1 LPTIFHTGR
10 TTIIIAHR
18 LSTIRNAHYIY
29 VLDNGS
35 VIEQGTH
42 QTLMEKGGKY
52 RVLVEAQQIGTID
65 NNDNDDNDKINNA
78 EAEKEVEKQFC
89 T

>member
-1 LPTIFHTGR
+1 
-10 TTIIIAHR
+10 
-18 LSTIRNAHYIY
+18 
-29 VLDNGS
+29 
-35 VIEQGTH
+35 
-42 QTLMEKGGKY
+42 MEKGGKY